1 MKNRIVFSTNPD
13 LKNHNPAYA
22 EATAGRELDELN
34 EKILPKQQN
43 LRIWIEKRPGNKI
56 VSIIRGFIG
65 TENDLKD
72 LSKVLKKRCGVG
84 GSVKTGEIIIQTK
97 DRQKLLQ
104 ILNDLGY
111 FAKLSGG

>member
-1 MKNRIVFSTNPD
+1 MKDKIVFSTDPD
-13 LKNHNPAYA
+13 FTSAKESTYA
-22 EATAGRELDELN
+22 EATLDKN
-34 EKILPKQQN
+34 EILLPEKQN

-56 VSIIRGFIG
+56 VSIIRGFVG
-65 TENDLKD
+65 TERELKD
-72 LSKVLKKRCGVG
+72 LSKIVKKRCGVG

-104 ILNDLGY
+104 ILSDLGY

>member
-1 MKNRIVFSTNPD
+1 MRDKIVFSTDSNT
-13 LKNHNPAYA
+13 LLHN
-22 EATAGRELDELN
+22 ESN
-34 EKILPKQQN
+34 EENEIKILPEKQN

-65 TENDLKD
+65 TESDLKD
-72 LSKVLKKRCGVG
+72 LSKALKKGCGVG
-84 GSVKTGEIIIQTK
+84 GSVKGGEIIIQTK

-104 ILNDLGY
+104 ILKELGY

>member
-1 MKNRIVFSTNPD
+1 MKDRIVFSTDPN
-13 LKNHNPAYA
+13 YSA
-22 EATAGRELDELN
+22 EEENDTVEVIEPRR
-34 EKILPKQQN
+34 QN
-43 LRIWIEKRPGNKI
+43 LRIWLEKRPGNKI

-65 TENDLKD
+65 TDSDLKD
-72 LSKVLKKRCGVG
+72 LSKVVKKRCSVG

>member
-1 MKNRIVFSTNPD
+1 MKDKIVFSTDPNVD
-13 LKNHNPAYA
+13 IHN
-22 EATAGRELDELN
+22 ESNKLN
-34 EKILPKQQN
+34 ENKILLKEQN
-43 LRIWIEKRPGNKI
+43 LRIWIEKRSGNKI

>member
-1 MKNRIVFSTNPD
+1 MKDRIVYSTDP
-13 LKNHNPAYA
+13 KYS
-22 EATAGRELDELN
+22 AGEENNIADVIEPG
-34 EKILPKQQN
+34 KQN
-43 LRIWIEKRPGNKI
+43 LRIWLEKRPGNKI

-65 TENDLKD
+65 TDSDLKD
-72 LSKVLKKRCGVG
+72 LSKVLKKQCGVG
-84 GSVKTGEIIIQTK
+84 GSVKTTEIIIQTK

>member
-1 MKNRIVFSTNPD
+1 MKDRIVFSTDPNFSV
-13 LKNHNPAYA
+13 
-22 EATAGRELDELN
+22 EE
-34 EKILPKQQN
+34 EKITDDVIKLAKQN
-43 LRIWIEKRPGNKI
+43 LRIWLEKRPGNKI

-65 TENDLKD
+65 TESEYKD

>member
-1 MKNRIVFSTNPD
+1 MMKDRIVFSTDPGFSI
-13 LKNHNPAYA
+13 HNESNEENDIEKPA
-22 EATAGRELDELN
+22 
-34 EKILPKQQN
+34 KQN
-43 LRIWIEKRPGNKI
+43 LRIWIEKRSGNKV

-65 TENDLKD
+65 TESDLKD

-84 GSVKTGEIIIQTK
+84 GSVKDDEIIIQSK

-104 ILNDLGY
+104 ILSDLGY

>member
-1 MKNRIVFSTNPD
+1 MKDRIVYSTDPD
-13 LKNHNPAYA
+13 FDIHN
-22 EATAGRELDELN
+22 ELN
-34 EKILPKQQN
+34 EKSELEKPVKQN

-56 VSIIRGFIG
+56 VSIIRGFVG
-65 TENDLKD
+65 TDNDLKD
-72 LSKVLKKRCGVG
+72 LSKVVKKRCGVG
-84 GSVKTGEIIIQTK
+84 GSVKAGEIIIQTK

>member
-1 MKNRIVFSTNPD
+1 MKDKIVFSTDPD
-13 LKNHNPAYA
+13 FDINN
-22 EATAGRELDELN
+22 ELN
-34 EKILPKQQN
+34 KKDVHKPEEQN

-56 VSIIRGFIG
+56 VSIIRGYVG
-65 TENDLKD
+65 TKSELKN
-72 LSKVLKKRCGVG
+72 LSKIVKKQCGVG

>member
-1 MKNRIVFSTNPD
+1 MKDKIVFSTDSDFDIN
-13 LKNHNPAYA
+13 N
-22 EATAGRELDELN
+22 ELN
-34 EKILPKQQN
+34 KKSDVHKPEEQN

-56 VSIIRGFIG
+56 VSIIRGYVG
-65 TENDLKD
+65 TESELKD
-72 LSKVLKKRCGVG
+72 ISKLIKKRCGVG
-84 GSVKTGEIIIQTK
+84 GSVKAGEIIIQTK

>member
-1 MKNRIVFSTNPD
+1 MKDRIVFSTDPD
-13 LKNHNPAYA
+13 FDIHNPACA
-22 EATAGRELDELN
+22 KATVGRELN
-34 EKILPKQQN
+34 EESGIEKPEKQN

-65 TENDLKD
+65 TESEYKD

>member
-1 MKNRIVFSTNPD
+1 MMKDRIIFSTDPD
-13 LKNHNPAYA
+13 FSIHNESNEENNIEKPA
-22 EATAGRELDELN
+22 
-34 EKILPKQQN
+34 KQN
-43 LRIWIEKRPGNKI
+43 LRIWIEKRSGNKV

-65 TENDLKD
+65 TESDLRD

-84 GSVKTGEIIIQTK
+84 GSVKDDEIIIQSK

-104 ILNDLGY
+104 ILSDLGY

>member
-1 MKNRIVFSTNPD
+1 MKDKIVFSTDSNFD
-13 LKNHNPAYA
+13 IHN
-22 EATAGRELDELN
+22 ESNEEN
-34 EKILPKQQN
+34 EKIILPEKQN

-65 TENDLKD
+65 TESDLKD
-72 LSKVLKKRCGVG
+72 LSKLVKKRCGVG
-84 GSVKTGEIIIQTK
+84 GSVKTGELIIQTK

-104 ILNDLGY
+104 ILKELGY

>member
-1 MKNRIVFSTNPD
+1 MKDRIVYSTDPN
-13 LKNHNPAYA
+13 YSA
-22 EATAGRELDELN
+22 EE
-34 EKILPKQQN
+34 EKEIIDVIESTKQN

-65 TENDLKD
+65 TEGELKD
-72 LSKVLKKRCGVG
+72 LSKVVKKRCGVG
-84 GSVKTGEIIIQTK
+84 GSVKAGEIMIQTK
-97 DRQKLLQ
+97 DRQKLLK

>member
-1 MKNRIVFSTNPD
+1 MKDRIVFSTDPD
-13 LKNHNPAYA
+13 FSV
-22 EATAGRELDELN
+22 EE
-34 EKILPKQQN
+34 EKITDDVIKPEKQN

-65 TENDLKD
+65 TESEYKD

-111 FAKLSGG
+111 SAKLSGG

>member
-1 MKNRIVFSTNPD
+1 MKDKIVFSTDPD
-13 LKNHNPAYA
+13 YTA
-22 EATAGRELDELN
+22 EQEVDIVDPMKPGD
-34 EKILPKQQN
+34 QN

-65 TENDLKD
+65 TESDIKD
-72 LSKVLKKRCGVG
+72 LSKVVKKRCGVG
-84 GSVKTGEIIIQTK
+84 GSIKTGELIIQTK

-104 ILNDLGY
+104 ILNELGY